1 MPFLNFLKFYSH
13 YFNNH
18 KFFKHICIYI
28 FRFKQTDELDATVR
42 SFFPYGI
49 DKDVVKKIHISSDN
63 FDDYQKIFIA
73 VVTSNVKQN
82 VKLFKNKEFLDTAER
97 FATSEAGKLWF
108 HK

>member
-1 MPFLNFLKFYSH
+1 M
-13 YFNNH
+13 
-18 KFFKHICIYI
+18 
-28 FRFKQTDELDATVR
+28 DATVR

-49 DKDVVKKIHISSDN
+49 DNEEVKKIHTCSEN

-73 VVTSNVKQN
+73 VVTSNVKRN
-82 VKLFKNKEFLDTAER
+82 VKLFKNKDFLNTAER

>member
-1 MPFLNFLKFYSH
+1 M
-13 YFNNH
+13 
-18 KFFKHICIYI
+18 
-28 FRFKQTDELDATVR
+28 
-42 SFFPYGI
+42 
-49 DKDVVKKIHISSDN
+49 SSDN